1 MYFLYGPQSA
11 AFWILVYV
19 IISDSLFKKGLF
31 QAIINGSAYSLS
43 IFIVGSIFGAD
54 ITDYWIKVLY
64 FFLTHFILVVGV
76 FYSSEFVS
84 RRVKLR
90 EIFYIISWEAFY
102 YTIAALTALIAFWVI
117 RNPAI
122 FNVSAFVAGFLLLRW
137 FIRRISFDAI
147 EGNIYKDLIKL
158 QSKVMKRS
166 LEETI
171 KVVVSYSNQ
180 YVDWTALNLFRINHE
195 KEELHLIY
203 TTNEEN
209 EVVNTIPLSEG
220 ITGRCAREGTP
231 IIIRDTSA
239 AEDYVALRNDVKS
252 EMTLPLVSEGRVIG
266 VLDIEHNL
274 VGAFTEKEIEYAKF
288 FAFQLSSALQTNISL
303 QPLVSTSEELKGF
316 TDETY
321 TSTNKIREEM
331 GLILRKMQDILRGG
345 GEQAKSLQDTEKA
358 LEELLSSHENIK
370 ALREEMS
377 ENMDAFGRIVSTSK
391 ESVEEN
397 LRLLSEIA
405 GAIGEVEE
413 RVTTLR
419 TISGGVMDISRSSKE
434 IAEDTSLLAL
444 NASIEAVRA
453 KGASTAFGVIA
464 EEINELAKTASSNSD
479 EISGSVKTII
489 NEVKELTDKTDR
501 VVDATKNI
509 ETASSSIMEQFDRIN
524 LQLSSLQEGLN
535 QTIEVSKRE
544 IGDIEALGA
553 RIKQS
558 IGVGE
563 ENINYIRD
571 IDRLVKRQNQI
582 IKDLNDRAKTL
593 RESMERLKSI
603 VDEFRLTR
611 MEDSREAESDLSI

>member
-1 MYFLYGPQSA
+1 M
-11 AFWILVYV
+11 
-19 IISDSLFKKGLF
+19 
-31 QAIINGSAYSLS
+31 INGSAFALS
-43 IFIVGSIFGAD
+43 ILIAGSIVGSGATDNWPRLFLFFPLHYVLQNGIFF
-54 ITDYWIKVLY
+54 YLPE
-64 FFLTHFILVVGV
+64 FI
-76 FYSSEFVS
+76 S
-84 RRVKLR
+84 RKSKRE
-90 EIFYIISWEAFY
+90 EIFYIHSWEVFFY
-102 YTIAALTALIAFWVI
+102 ILTAVTAVGAYFVIAEPTLPKI
-117 RNPAI
+117 LL
-122 FNVSAFVAGFLLLRW
+122 SAVGFLLLRW

-321 TSTNKIREEM
+321 ASTNKIREEM

-582 IKDLNDRAKTL
+582 IKDLNDRA
-593 RESMERLKSI
+593 
-603 VDEFRLTR
+603 
-611 MEDSREAESDLSI
+611 

>member
-171 KVVVSYSNQ
+171 KVVVSYLDQ
-180 YVDWTALNLFRINHE
+180 YVDWTGLNIGRIDYNE
-195 KEELHLIY
+195 GKISVIYSTSEEVKEGVSVPID
-203 TTNEEN
+203 
-209 EVVNTIPLSEG
+209 EG
-220 ITGRCAREGTP
+220 VAGKCIREARP
-231 IIIRDTSA
+231 IIIRNVA
-239 AEDYVALRNDVKS
+239 ASEEYIKLRSNVKS

-321 TSTNKIREEM
+321 ASTNKIREEM

-611 MEDSREAESDLSI
+611 MEEELSNE

>member
-1 MYFLYGPQSA
+1 MIIFVMNLTSFNNWTIKRGIGFAEVFLSFLLLTIFIPRTGIVFSYILIVFFFAVLLFRFRSVPLRKYTYLSLTYTISMLMYFLYGPQSA

-171 KVVVSYSNQ
+171 KVVVSYLDQ
-180 YVDWTALNLFRINHE
+180 YVDWTGLNIGRIDYNE
-195 KEELHLIY
+195 GKISVIYSTSEEVKEGVSVPID
-203 TTNEEN
+203 
-209 EVVNTIPLSEG
+209 EG
-220 ITGRCAREGTP
+220 VAGKCIREARP
-231 IIIRDTSA
+231 IIIRNVA
-239 AEDYVALRNDVKS
+239 ASEEYIKLRSNVKS

-316 TDETY
+316 
-321 TSTNKIREEM
+321 
-331 GLILRKMQDILRGG
+331 
-345 GEQAKSLQDTEKA
+345 
-358 LEELLSSHENIK
+358 
-370 ALREEMS
+370 
-377 ENMDAFGRIVSTSK
+377 
-391 ESVEEN
+391 
-397 LRLLSEIA
+397 
-405 GAIGEVEE
+405 
-413 RVTTLR
+413 
-419 TISGGVMDISRSSKE
+419 
-434 IAEDTSLLAL
+434 
-444 NASIEAVRA
+444 
-453 KGASTAFGVIA
+453 
-464 EEINELAKTASSNSD
+464 
-479 EISGSVKTII
+479 
-489 NEVKELTDKTDR
+489 
-501 VVDATKNI
+501 
-509 ETASSSIMEQFDRIN
+509 
-524 LQLSSLQEGLN
+524 
-535 QTIEVSKRE
+535 
-544 IGDIEALGA
+544 
-553 RIKQS
+553 
-558 IGVGE
+558 
-563 ENINYIRD
+563 
-571 IDRLVKRQNQI
+571 
-582 IKDLNDRAKTL
+582 
-593 RESMERLKSI
+593 
-603 VDEFRLTR
+603 
-611 MEDSREAESDLSI
+611 